1 MGNYYPIM
9 LDVNGKICKVIGGG
23 KVAERKVNSLLE
35 YGCIIEVIS
44 PFFTQKLE
52 EYALEGLISIK
63 RRRYIY
69 GDLEGSFLVFAATN
83 DNKVNNECLRECKEK
98 NILINIANRRDMC
111 DFIVPSKIK
120 RGDLSITIS
129 TNGKSPALSKK
140 IRRELE
146 KLYPEE
152 YSEYVNLLGEI
163 REKVK
168 REVNDINKRRDILF
182 KIINSGIIE
191 KYVGKEIKDLKKEL
205 YNLYNKIFIFE
216 DMNV

>member
-1 MGNYYPIM
+1 
-9 LDVNGKICKVIGGG
+9 
-23 KVAERKVNSLLE
+23 
-35 YGCIIEVIS
+35 
-44 PFFTQKLE
+44 
-52 EYALEGLISIK
+52 
-63 RRRYIY
+63 
-69 GDLEGSFLVFAATN
+69 
-83 DNKVNNECLRECKEK
+83 
-98 NILINIANRRDMC
+98 MC